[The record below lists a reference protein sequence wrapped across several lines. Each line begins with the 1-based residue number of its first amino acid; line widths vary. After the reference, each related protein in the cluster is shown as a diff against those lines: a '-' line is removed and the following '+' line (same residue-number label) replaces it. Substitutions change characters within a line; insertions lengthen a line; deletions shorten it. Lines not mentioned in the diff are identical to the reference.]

1 MEKILIV
8 LFLIVL
14 FILPASVHAS
24 QEAGTSATLSPQ
36 MTEAPVNA
44 YVDRSI
50 KRMVISEVLNK
61 YNAPLASEVD
71 GFVNAC
77 ITHDIDCYL
86 LPSIAGLESSFGKF
100 THPES
105 HNPFGWGGGYIMFD
119 TWEEGFMAVA
129 KGLSKNYIA
138 RGADTIE
145 TMGPIYAASPTW
157 AQRVRYFHNEFERV
171 EVEKKGFFKKLAL
184 ASQ

>member
-1 MEKILIV
+1 MKKLFKILGAILIFFLLV
-8 LFLIVL
+8 QPVKAENIADSSANILKVQVKKFDNIRFAKKKIAISKVFKRYNSPLINSIDSFLFTCETYEL
-14 FILPASVHAS
+14 
-24 QEAGTSATLSPQ
+24 
-36 MTEAPVNA
+36 
-44 YVDRSI
+44 
-50 KRMVISEVLNK
+50 
-61 YNAPLASEVD
+61 
-71 GFVNAC
+71 
-77 ITHDIDCYL
+77 DCYL
-86 LPSIAGLESSFGKF
+86 LPSIAGLESSFGN
-100 THPES
+100 HVLS
-105 HNPFGWGGGYIMFD
+105 GSNNPFGWGGGYIMFD